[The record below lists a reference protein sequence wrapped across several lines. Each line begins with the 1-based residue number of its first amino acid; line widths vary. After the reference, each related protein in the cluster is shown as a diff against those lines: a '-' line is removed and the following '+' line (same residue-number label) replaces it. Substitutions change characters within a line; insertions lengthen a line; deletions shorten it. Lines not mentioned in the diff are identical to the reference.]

1 MSKFKTLIIVVALAA
16 IGGAAYTYF
25 KPSDKIA
32 GEGASTKG
40 GSGNGAAGAG
50 AAQNRPVSVS
60 TIIAQKRD
68 YDVRITAN
76 GVVSALNSVDIRPQV
91 SSTIA
96 KVHIKE
102 GQFVKTGDVLFTLDS
117 RADEVNLAK
126 AQAQLDKDL
135 ATQADYQRQLV
146 RSKDLVSKKF
156 VAQSAADTSQTQ
168 VDTQQA
174 VIASDKAAVNAARV
188 ALSYNRIVA
197 PSAGRTGI
205 ISVFPG
211 SLVQPAT
218 ATPLVTI
225 TQMDPVAIS
234 FPLPQR
240 NLPDALESMRRSD
253 SYVMANLPDTTIKF
267 KGKLQFV
274 DNAVDAASGTIKV
287 KAVFDNKELKLWPG
301 AYANLELSVQT
312 LKDVV
317 VVPQDA
323 VIVGPRGSSVYVV
336 DAEGKAV
343 MKPVVVTNSFG
354 NDAVVTGIDAGAKVV
369 LDGKQNLRPG
379 ATVKERNGDG
389 KEGKSD
395 KADKA
400 DKGGKGGAGKP
411 DASASAASSA
421 SSSSATAVPA
431 TVAPATVVP
440 ATSAASAASAS

>member
-25 KPSDKIA
+25 KPSGKA
-32 GEGASTKG
+32 SGEGASAKT
-40 GSGNGAAGAG
+40 GSGNGAAGAAG
-50 AAQNRPVSVS
+50 ASANRPVSVS
-60 TIIAQKRD
+60 TILAQKRD

-76 GVVSALNSVDIRPQV
+76 GMVTALNTVDIRPQV

-102 GQFVKTGDVLFTLDS
+102 GQFVKAGDVLFTLDS

-126 AQAQLDKDL
+126 AQAQLDKDV
-135 ATQADYQRQLV
+135 ATMADYQRQLA
-146 RSKDLVSKKF
+146 RSQDLVSKKF

-197 PSAGRTGI
+197 PSSGRTGI
-205 ISVFPG
+205 INVFPG

-218 ATPLVTI
+218 AVPLVSI
-225 TQMDPVAIS
+225 TQMDPVAIA

-323 VIVGPRGSSVYVV
+323 VIVGPRGSSVYIV
-336 DAEGKAV
+336 DAEGKAA

-354 NDAVVTGIDAGAKVV
+354 ADAVVTGIDAGAKVV

-389 KEGKSD
+389 KED
-395 KADKA
+395 KG
-400 DKGGKGGAGKP
+400 DKGGKGGKG
-411 DASASAASSA
+411 ASASSA
-421 SSSSATAVPA
+421 SATPA
-431 TVAPATVVP
+431 A
-440 ATSAASAASAS
+440 SAASAASAS

>member
-1 MSKFKTLIIVVALAA
+1 MSKFKTLIIVAALAA
-16 IGGAAYTYF
+16 TSAAAYTYF
-25 KPSDKIA
+25 KSSDK
-32 GEGASTKG
+32 
-40 GSGNGAAGAG
+40 AAGDGTAKAGSAAG

-68 YDVRITAN
+68 YDVRISAN
-76 GVVSALNSVDIRPQV
+76 GVVSALNTVDIRPQV
-91 SSTIA
+91 TSTIA

-102 GQFVKTGDVLFTLDS
+102 GQFVKAGDVLFTLDS

-135 ATQADYQRQLV
+135 ATLADYQRQLA

-174 VIASDKAAVNAARV
+174 VIASDKAAVSAARV

-197 PSAGRTGI
+197 PSAGRTGLI
-205 ISVFPG
+205 NVFPG
-211 SLVQPAT
+211 SLVQPSAT
-218 ATPLVTI
+218 ATPLVSI
-225 TQMDPVAIS
+225 TQMDPVAIT

-240 NLPDALESMRRSD
+240 NLPDALESMKRSD
-253 SYVMANLPDTTIKF
+253 SYVMASLPDTSVKF

-323 VIVGPRGSSVYVV
+323 VIVGPRASSVYIV
-336 DAEGKAV
+336 DAEGKAI
-343 MKPVVVTNSFG
+343 MKPVVVTNRFG
-354 NDAVVTGIDAGAKVV
+354 NEAVVTGVEAGAKVV

-379 ATVKERNGDG
+379 SSVKERNGDSKDG
-389 KEGKSD
+389 KEGKG

-400 DKGGKGGAGKP
+400 GKEAAKP
-411 DASASAASSA
+411 DASASS
-421 SSSSATAVPA
+421 
-431 TVAPATVVP
+431 P
-440 ATSAASAASAS
+440 ATSTAASAASAS

>member
-25 KPSDKIA
+25 KPSDKA
-32 GEGASTKG
+32 TGEGASAKA
-40 GSGNGAAGAG
+40 GSGNGAAS

-60 TIIAQKRD
+60 TIIALKRD

-76 GVVSALNSVDIRPQV
+76 GVVTALNTVDIRPQV

-96 KVHIKE
+96 RVHIRE
-102 GQFVKTGDVLFTLDS
+102 GQFVKAGDVLFTLDS

-135 ATQADYQRQLV
+135 ATMADYQRQLA
-146 RSKDLVSKKF
+146 RSQDLVSKKF

-253 SYVMANLPDTTIKF
+253 SYVMANLPDSTIKF

-287 KAVFDNKELKLWPG
+287 KAVFDNKEMKLWPG

-354 NDAVVTGIDAGAKVV
+354 TDAVVTGIEAGAKVV

-379 ATVKERNGDG
+379 AGVKERNGDG
-389 KEGKSD
+389 KEGK
-395 KADKA
+395 
-400 DKGGKGGAGKP
+400 GKGEKGEKGAGKDASKP
-411 DASASAASSA
+411 DASASTSSTTPAA
-421 SSSSATAVPA
+421 P
-431 TVAPATVVP
+431 
-440 ATSAASAASAS
+440 AASAS

>member
-1 MSKFKTLIIVVALAA
+1 MSKFKTLAIVVAIAA
-16 IGGAAYTYF
+16 LSGTAYLRYNTSNKASAEGNAAV
-25 KPSDKIA
+25 KP
-32 GEGASTKG
+32 
-40 GSGNGAAGAG
+40 GAAGAAG
-50 AAQNRPVSVS
+50 QNRPVSVS

-76 GVVSALNSVDIRPQV
+76 GVVTALNTVDVRPQV
-91 SSTIA
+91 TSTIA
-96 KVHIKE
+96 RVHIKE
-102 GQFVKTGDVLFTLDS
+102 GQFVKAGDVLFTLDS

-135 ATQADYQRQLV
+135 ATLADNQRQLV
-146 RSKDLVSKKF
+146 RSKDLFAKKF
-156 VAQSAADTSQTQ
+156 IAQSAVDTSQTL

-174 VIASDKAAVNAARV
+174 VIASDKAAVTAARV

-197 PSAGRTGI
+197 QSSGRTGI

-211 SLVQPAT
+211 SLVQPNAT
-218 ATPLVTI
+218 AAPLVSI
-225 TQMDPVAIS
+225 TQMDPVSIS

-240 NLPDALESMRRSD
+240 NLPDALESMKRSD
-253 SYVMANLPDTTIKF
+253 SYVMASLPDTTQKF

-323 VIVGPRGSSVYVV
+323 IIVGPRGKSVYIV
-336 DAEGKAV
+336 DGENNAIL
-343 MKPVVVTNSFG
+343 KPVVVTNSFG
-354 NDAVVTGIDAGAKVV
+354 TDAVVTGIDAGAKVV

-379 ATVKERNGDG
+379 VSVKERNGDG
-389 KEGKSD
+389 KEGKGDKGKSGKNG
-395 KADKA
+395 KADA
-400 DKGGKGGAGKP
+400 
-411 DASASAASSA
+411 AAS
-421 SSSSATAVPA
+421 VPA
-431 TVAPATVVP
+431 ASTPAGAASNASVN
-440 ATSAASAASAS
+440 AASAASAS

>member
-1 MSKFKTLIIVVALAA
+1 MQMSVGRTSALDKNNMSKFKTLIIVAALAA
-16 IGGAAYTYF
+16 TSAAAYTYF
-25 KPSDKIA
+25 KSSDK
-32 GEGASTKG
+32 
-40 GSGNGAAGAG
+40 AAGDGTAKAGSAAG

-68 YDVRITAN
+68 YDVRISAN
-76 GVVSALNSVDIRPQV
+76 GVVSALNTVDIRPQV
-91 SSTIA
+91 TSTIA

-102 GQFVKTGDVLFTLDS
+102 GQFVKAGDVLFTLDS

-135 ATQADYQRQLV
+135 ATLADYQRQLA
-146 RSKDLVSKKF
+146 RNKDLVSKKF

-197 PSAGRTGI
+197 PSAGRTGLI
-205 ISVFPG
+205 NVFPG
-211 SLVQPAT
+211 SLVQPSAT
-218 ATPLVTI
+218 ATPLVSI
-225 TQMDPVAIS
+225 TQMDPVAIT

-240 NLPDALESMRRSD
+240 NLPDALESMKRSD
-253 SYVMANLPDTTIKF
+253 SYVMASLPDTSVKF

-323 VIVGPRGSSVYVV
+323 VIVGPRGSSVYIV
-336 DAEGKAV
+336 DSEGKAI
-343 MKPVVVTNSFG
+343 MKPVVVTNRFG
-354 NDAVVTGIDAGAKVV
+354 NDAVVTGVEAGAKVV

-379 ATVKERNGDG
+379 SSVKERNGDSKDG
-389 KEGKSD
+389 KEGKG

-400 DKGGKGGAGKP
+400 GKEAAKP
-411 DASASAASSA
+411 DASASS
-421 SSSSATAVPA
+421 
-431 TVAPATVVP
+431 P
-440 ATSAASAASAS
+440 ATSTAASAASAS

>member
-1 MSKFKTLIIVVALAA
+1 MSKFKTLIIVAALAA
-16 IGGAAYTYF
+16 VSGGAYTYF
-25 KPSDKIA
+25 KSSDKAA
-32 GEGASTKG
+32 GEGAAKG
-40 GSGNGAAGAG
+40 GNAAG

-68 YDVRITAN
+68 YDVRISAN
-76 GVVSALNSVDIRPQV
+76 GVVSALNTVDIRPQV
-91 SSTIA
+91 TSTIA

-102 GQFVKTGDVLFTLDS
+102 GQFVKAGDVLFSLDS
-117 RADEVNLAK
+117 RPDEVNLAK

-135 ATQADYQRQLV
+135 ATLADYQRQLS

-174 VIASDKAAVNAARV
+174 VIAADKAAVNAARV

-211 SLVQPAT
+211 SLVQPNAT
-218 ATPLVTI
+218 AVPLVSI
-225 TQMDPVAIS
+225 TQMDPVAIT

-240 NLPDALESMRRSD
+240 NLPDALESMKRSD
-253 SYVMANLPDTTIKF
+253 SYVMANLPDTTVKF

-323 VIVGPRGSSVYVV
+323 VIVGPRGSSVYIV
-336 DAEGKAV
+336 DAEAKAI

-354 NDAVVTGIDAGAKVV
+354 NDAVVTGIEAGAKVV

-379 ATVKERNGDG
+379 ASVKERNGDG
-389 KEGKSD
+389 KEGKE
-395 KADKA
+395 
-400 DKGGKGGAGKP
+400 GKGKGDKSGKGNGKT
-411 DASASAASSA
+411 DASG
-421 SSSSATAVPA
+421 SSSATAGAAPA
-431 TVAPATVVP
+431 ASAAPAPATS
-440 ATSAASAASAS
+440 SAASAASAS

>member
-1 MSKFKTLIIVVALAA
+1 MQKSVGRTSALDNNNMSKFKTLIIVAALAA
-16 IGGAAYTYF
+16 IAGSAYIF
-25 KPSDKIA
+25 SKSSDKST
-32 GEGASTKG
+32 GEGALAKA
-40 GSGNGAAGAG
+40 GNGAG

-68 YDVRITAN
+68 YDVKITAN
-76 GVVSALNSVDIRPQV
+76 GVVSPLNTVDIRPQV
-91 SSTIA
+91 TSTIA

-102 GQFVKTGDVLFTLDS
+102 GQFVKAGDLLFTLDS

-135 ATQADYQRQLV
+135 ATLADNQRQLV
-146 RSKDLVSKKF
+146 RSKDLFAKKF
-156 VAQSAADTSQTQ
+156 VAQSAVDSSQTL

-211 SLVQPAT
+211 SLVQPNAT
-218 ATPLVTI
+218 TVPMVSI
-225 TQMDPVAIS
+225 TQMDPVTIT

-240 NLPDALESMRRSD
+240 NLPDALESLRRSD
-253 SYVMANLPDTTIKF
+253 SYVMANLPDTAIKF

-323 VIVGPRGSSVYVV
+323 VIVGPRGKSVYIV
-336 DAEGKAV
+336 DEEGKAI
-343 MKPVVVTNSFG
+343 MKPVVVTDSFG
-354 NDAVVTGIDAGAKVV
+354 TDAVVKGITAGAKVV

-389 KEGKSD
+389 KEGK
-395 KADKA
+395 
-400 DKGGKGGAGKP
+400 GGKEDQAKGTDKSG
-411 DASASAASSA
+411 AASSA
-421 SSSSATAVPA
+421 ASKSSP
-431 TVAPATVVP
+431 
-440 ATSAASAASAS
+440 AASAASAS